1 MLLFCRCVFDMTIN
15 IGRIMNSVHGM
26 TLAVLFI
33 ICAISYIILSVN
45 VMISSHIM
53 TSGHALPRYEAI
65 KGRRLKSVRI
75 MMVFILVFLLQ
86 WWPWSTQAIWSR
98 FTQPPNW
105 LMVCV
110 VLFCNLGGV
119 LNAFAYTFLRRKH
132 LLIVDNRIVQFPRP
146 SISTFQ

>member
-1 MLLFCRCVFDMTIN
+1 
-15 IGRIMNSVHGM
+15 MNTVHGM

-33 ICAISYIILSVN
+33 ICAVSYVVLCVN
-45 VMISSHIM
+45 VLISSHNM
-53 TSGHALPRYEAI
+53 MSSNTQSAI
-65 KGRRLKSVRI
+65 RRRRLLKSVRI
-75 MMVFILVFLLQ
+75 LMVFILVFLLQ

-146 SISTFQ
+146 RLSIIESTY

>member
-1 MLLFCRCVFDMTIN
+1 
-15 IGRIMNSVHGM
+15 MNTVHGM

-33 ICAISYIILSVN
+33 ICAVSYVILCVN
-45 VMISSHIM
+45 VLISSHNM
-53 TSGHALPRYEAI
+53 MSSNTQSAI
-65 KGRRLKSVRI
+65 RRRRLLKSVRI
-75 MMVFILVFLLQ
+75 LMVFILVFLLQ

-146 SISTFQ
+146 RLSIIESTY